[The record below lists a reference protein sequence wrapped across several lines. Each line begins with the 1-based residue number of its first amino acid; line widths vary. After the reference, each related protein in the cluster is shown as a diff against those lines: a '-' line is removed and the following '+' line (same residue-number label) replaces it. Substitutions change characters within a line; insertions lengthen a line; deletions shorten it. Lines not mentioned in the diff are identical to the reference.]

1 MGIAAGF
8 GAFVITDFMAVR
20 MIAKGYVKVRDAE
33 DKE

>member
-8 GAFVITDFMAVR
+8 GAFVIINFMAVR
-20 MIAKGYVKVRDAE
+20 MIAKGYIKVRDAK